1 MSVTTAKASQ
11 AAAKAKAHRLCGMS
25 NTEKPFYPA
34 GEKANDKTGMRP
46 ISKQGLKSGGKVI
59 GGKIT
64 GPKAAAR
71 ADRVARKSGGRIG
84 KELANMDLKA
94 ANKARKG
101 GDDHEGGLK
110 RGGSAKPKKA
120 MGGPSGRLSEQ
131 VGKDPIAEMKNVQQ
145 YQADKSLDAGGVSGL
160 YAGSMRKRGGKVGKP
175 TQKDKAWSKYKADAK
190 EAGISEKDAE
200 GSKSKFKPAVKKT
213 SMKED
218 KPFMSRSL
226 KTKPIEEKKKFAPME
241 EVEAEYDEPD
251 HDEMDDESEMPLKKG
266 GRVKKWS
273 GGGFSSGEK
282 KTKKKKASTGK
293 KNITNIIIAGN
304 PNATPAAGAG
314 AAVPP
319 IAPGP
324 RVPPPVMPM
333 GGDGPNPPPPGGEQP
348 MPPLGALAANPMMP
362 PQVGM
367 PPEMPRQMANK
378 GGRIGSYASMKAG
391 AGSGL
396 GRLKKAGLSLSK

>member
-1 MSVTTAKASQ
+1 MSITTAKASQ
-11 AAAKAKAHRLCGMS
+11 AAAKAKAQRLCGMG

-34 GEKANDKTGMRP
+34 GEKASDKTGMRP

-110 RGGSAKPKKA
+110 RGGAAKPKKA
-120 MGGPSGRLSEQ
+120 FGGPSGRLSEQ
-131 VGKDPIAEMKNVQQ
+131 VGKNPVAEMQNVQQ
-145 YQADKSLDAGGVSGL
+145 YEADKAQNAGGIAGM
-160 YAGSMRKRGGKVGKP
+160 YAGAMRKSGGKVGKP
-175 TQKDKAWSKYKADAK
+175 SQKDKAWSKYKADAK

-200 GSKSKFKPAVKKT
+200 GSKSKFKPASKKT
-213 SMKED
+213 AMKDE
-218 KPFMSRSL
+218 KPFESRSL
-226 KTKPIEEKKKFAPME
+226 KTKPVEEKKKFAPVEEADVENME
-241 EVEAEYDEPD
+241 ATP
-251 HDEMDDESEMPLKKG
+251 DDEAQENDMPLKKG

-273 GGGFSSGEK
+273 GGGFSGEK
-282 KTKKKKASTGK
+282 KTKKKVSTGK
-293 KNITNIIIAGN
+293 KNVTNIIIAGN
-304 PNATPAAGAG
+304 PNSTPAAGAG

-324 RVPPPVMPM
+324 RAPAPVMPI
-333 GGDGPNPPPPGGEQP
+333 GGNGPNPPPPGGDQP
-348 MPPLGALAANPMMP
+348 MPPMGALAANPMMP
-362 PQVGM
+362 PQAGM
-367 PPEMPRQMANK
+367 PPDMPPRQMANK
-378 GGRIGSYASMKAG
+378 GGRIGSYAAMKAG
-391 AGSGL
+391 SGSGL
-396 GRLKKAGLSLSK
+396 GRLKKAGIHSISK